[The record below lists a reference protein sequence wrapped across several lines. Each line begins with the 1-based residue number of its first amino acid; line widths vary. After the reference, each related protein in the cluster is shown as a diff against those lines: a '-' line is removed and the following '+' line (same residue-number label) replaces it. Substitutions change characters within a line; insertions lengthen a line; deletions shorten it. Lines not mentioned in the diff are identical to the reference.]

1 MILDDKPHTQKEPA
15 MNTKT
20 FHKHVALAAVAALCF
35 ATATVYAGE
44 ANETQT
50 RTVRYADLDVG
61 TPAGAAAL
69 HDRIRNAAEQVC
81 GDTNSRQ
88 LVEAMAAKAC
98 VARAVAAGEQTV
110 HKARLASIRQATIR

>member
-1 MILDDKPHTQKEPA
+1 

-20 FHKHVALAAVAALCF
+20 FHKQVALAAVAALCF
-35 ATATVYAGE
+35 TGATVYAGE

-69 HDRIRNAAEQVC
+69 HDRIRNAAEKVC

-88 LVEAMAAKAC
+88 LAETVAAKEC
-98 VARAVAAGEQTV
+98 VVRAVAASEETV
-110 HKARLASIRQATIR
+110 HKARLASIR